1 MYFSGVIVAFIFA
14 FLIFMYQGAIRRR
27 DGADET
33 FFQTLA
39 SSLLASALGSILS
52 WFLVLILIGMI
63 LTKGVW
69 GVSGDK

>member
-1 MYFSGVIVAFIFA
+1 MYFSGVVVAFFFA
-14 FLIFMYQGAIRRR
+14 LLIFMYQGAVRRR
-27 DGADET
+27 NGADET

-39 SSLLASALGSILS
+39 GSLLGSALGSILS

-69 GVSGDK
+69 GVNGEE